1 MIEAL
6 LGDILDV
13 GPLVYVLVAGVLAT
27 ASWRLLGVAAISKI
41 PLDHP
46 AIEWARMVAVA
57 IVAGQAAILVVNPM
71 GGLADLPVWQ
81 RIGAVFLGF
90 GVYHFN
96 GRSVLLGVAAGDAA
110 VLTALALHGS

>member
-6 LGDILDV
+6 FGDIVDV
-13 GPLVYVLVAGVLAT
+13 GPIAYVLVAGVLAT
-27 ASWRLLGVAAISKI
+27 ASWRVLGVAAVSRI
-41 PLDHP
+41 PLDHS

-71 GGLADLPVWQ
+71 GGLAELPVWQ
-81 RIGAVFLGF
+81 RVGAVALGF
-90 GVYHFN
+90 CVYHFN

-110 VLTALALHGS
+110 ILAALALHEP